1 MRKLSLTLMNL
12 RPKKRPVLNLPIWLE
27 KDGDNMSWI
36 SEVLGGVMMF
46 GMVYVFAVI
55 MLSL

>member
-1 MRKLSLTLMNL
+1 M
-12 RPKKRPVLNLPIWLE
+12 IF
-27 KDGDNMSWI
+27 WI
-36 SEVLGGVMMF
+36 KEILGAVVMF

>member
-1 MRKLSLTLMNL
+1 MRKNNL
-12 RPKKRPVLNLPIWLE
+12 ER
-27 KDGDNMSWI
+27 NMSWI

-46 GMVYVFAVI
+46 GMVYVLAVI

>member
-1 MRKLSLTLMNL
+1 MKKNNL
-12 RPKKRPVLNLPIWLE
+12 ER
-27 KDGDNMSWI
+27 NMSWI
-36 SEVLGGVMMF
+36 TEVLGGVMMF